1 MSSCWMAGQP
11 ASCRAQN
18 SCFTATHPKHTMR
31 CSILTV
37 INANNNK
44 FFCVVQA
51 EEAKGA
57 AKGAADK
64 ASDKAAKAA
73 AATKGA
79 ARDAAAAT
87 KGAARDASATA
98 KGAAGRAADAAHG
111 AAEGVRGA
119 AADAGVWGL
128 PGLQRWVCQGGAAA
142 AGLYSWA
149 DRVSRTP
156 SSSAGTDVIL
166 LQYSL
171 PPSRRSTLQPGAP
184 RAPLAPPRAR

>member
-1 MSSCWMAGQP
+1 MLFVAY
-11 ASCRAQN
+11 
-18 SCFTATHPKHTMR
+18 FTSRFPH
-31 CSILTV
+31 IL
-37 INANNNK
+37 
-44 FFCVVQA
+44 FVQA

-64 ASDKAAKAA
+64 ASDKAAEAA

-119 AADAGVWGL
+119 AADAGGWGQA
-128 PGLQRWVCQGGAAA
+128 GFDCRVAGMFGEGGT
-142 AGLYSWA
+142 GRLYSWA

-156 SSSAGTDVIL
+156 SSCAGTDVIL
-166 LQYSL
+166 LQSSL
-171 PPSRRSTLQPGAP
+171 PPSRRSTLQPAAP